1 MPIDLLI
8 FHNFSPPF
16 MTHIISTP
24 RPHLPHRAARRK
36 CVRINQGINNSPP
49 SPRQQTKLS
58 PQRSGRKNH
67 TSKSKLNTTQI
78 VYNGFLSNQTTL
90 AKLYTPTAVHKQTQP
105 LHPSP
110 PFKKKR
116 DSFPTP
122 PTTHLPNQMSENTQN
137 TIHIRHTHQFLQTP
151 KCGVSSSHPNLFSAS
166 GSATSPRSPPSR
178 TTPMPLNTSAIHVQ
192 TQMAFSKP

>member
-24 RPHLPHRAARRK
+24 RPHLPHRAARKK

-122 PTTHLPNQMSENTQN
+122 PTTQPTKSNERKHAKYHPHPSHTPVSPDSKMWSILFTPQFVFSERLR
-137 TIHIRHTHQFLQTP
+137 HISEITSVTHNP
-151 KCGVSSSHPNLFSAS
+151 D
-166 GSATSPRSPPSR
+166 AT
-178 TTPMPLNTSAIHVQ
+178 
-192 TQMAFSKP
+192 